1 MNEDKMVLSIVEL
14 ETKLSFQENTIQEL
28 NDALMAQ
35 QQRILYLDAKIGLLA
50 KKLEV
55 VSPSIIAAESE
66 ESPPPHY

>member
-35 QQRILYLDAKIGLLA
+35 QQRILYLDAKIGLLT

>member
-35 QQRILYLDAKIGLLA
+35 QQRISYLDAKIGLLT